1 MFEERGVIDG
11 DFDVQRDT
19 RLYGT
24 VNGDVTVK
32 RGRTLVLHGT
42 VKGSLFVEETSSV
55 HIYGTVYGDVIGRGS
70 ALRVWSTGVIRGIVD
85 RGSATRIEAGAKVH
99 ALAASDKLPSQ
110 LPDSDAL
117 EGFRVLLAEDDDQTR
132 DAIVNLLR
140 SCRALPIAASHG
152 VEAFEVFRRERP
164 DAVVSDL
171 WMPQEDGYH
180 FIERVRGLPHEEG
193 RLTPAIAMTASTS
206 DPQAK
211 ALAAGFHVHLEKPFD
226 PAKLVEI
233 LISFRAASD
242 ESAQSE
248 SKSEGRF
255 ALTQPREGWLL
266 VSLGDHV
273 RLVDVHGAVK
283 RLGEHL
289 RKQPE
294 PATVVVDARRVTGAD
309 AAAGSL
315 AERLLWPHRGR
326 IGRLYVVSRE
336 RVVHLV
342 ATASCAVLG
351 VRSSMAME
359 PPAEVARSADEAAL
373 SRH

>member
-11 DFDVQRDT
+11 DFELQRDT

-42 VKGSLFVEETSSV
+42 VKGNLLVEETSTV
-55 HIYGTVYGDVIGRGS
+55 HIYGTVDGDVIGHGS

-99 ALAASDKLPSQ
+99 ALAGSDKRPSP

-117 EGFRVLLAEDDDQTR
+117 AGFRVLLAEDDDPTR
-132 DAIVNLLR
+132 DTIVDLLR
-140 SCRALPIAASHG
+140 SCRAATISASHG

-164 DAVVSDL
+164 DAIVSDL

-180 FIERVRGLPHEEG
+180 FIERVRGLPQEEG
-193 RLTPAIAMTASTS
+193 RLTPAVAMTASTS
-206 DPQAK
+206 DPQAR
-211 ALAAGFHVHLEKPFD
+211 ALAAGFHAHLEKPFD
-226 PAKLVEI
+226 PAKLLEI

-242 ESAQSE
+242 EGAQG
-248 SKSEGRF
+248 EGRF

-266 VSLGDHV
+266 LSLEGHI
-273 RLVDVHGAVK
+273 RLVDVRRAITG
-283 RLGEHL
+283 LGEHL
-289 RKQPE
+289 RQQPA
-294 PATVVVDARRVTGAD
+294 PAIVVVDVRRATGAD
-309 AAAGSL
+309 VAVGSL
-315 AERLLWPHRGR
+315 AERLLWSHRGR
-326 IGRLYVVSRE
+326 LERLEVVSHE
-336 RVVHLV
+336 RIVHLV

-351 VRSSMAME
+351 VRSIMAME
-359 PPAEVARSADEAAL
+359 PPAEVAGGANASGAFPEL
-373 SRH
+373 S